1 MDITYYII
9 LAVILLLLVL
19 IYKKMKKK
27 KNPTFERSVPTIEDT
42 AGPFLMNVGL
52 VNDLGDGFVSATGLI
67 ERGRIHLND
76 KVSVASGRGI
86 FSSFVTELVV
96 DEKKVEEAKAGEV
109 LTIKIDKMTATDV
122 GAGDS
127 IYVNT
132 SLF

>member
-1 MDITYYII
+1 MNIKEIKANTEK
-9 LAVILLLLVL
+9 AVNIVL
-19 IYKKMKKK
+19 
-27 KNPTFERSVPTIEDT
+27 RSMV
-42 AGPFLMNVGL
+42 GPEVKVENSYNLETNTMNVGL